1 MNSKELV
8 KSVVKL
14 SFLGLLAWVLFK
26 IKLGLLYIFI
36 ALILTLIINPLNKF
50 FKCKFKINNT
60 LSSIFSISILISFFS
75 LVIGLFVPILSKQG
89 RNLSLLNTNE
99 FREKFESTRVS
110 ILKYFESQNI
120 SLLDFFTDLNLISE
134 IDFSFVT
141 KLFNSIISQIGSLSI
156 GILSVLFIT
165 FFLIKDGNN
174 IFKYSLSLFPS
185 SQRKKLSQSFLKIEN
200 LLTRYFSGVLIQI
213 SILFIFYFLLL
224 LILGV
229 ENSLA
234 IAFICAVLNIIPY
247 IGPLISIVLMI
258 ILAATNNLDAFIFSE
273 FLINSVW
280 LFSGFI
286 IIQLMDNFLLQ
297 PYIFSSSIKSH
308 PLEVFVVIIFS
319 GLLFGIFG
327 LIIAIPLYTTFK
339 VIYNSFF
346 DTRKNF
352 NHHFTEL
359 NMLVDSFFIIY
370 LNNLIK

>member
-8 KSVVKL
+8 KSVVL
-14 SFLGLLAWVLFK
+14 SFLGLLTWVLFK

-36 ALILTLIINPLNKF
+36 SLILTLIVNPLNKF
-50 FKCKFKINNT
+50 FKFKFKIKNT
-60 LSSIFSISILISFFS
+60 LSSIFSITILISFFS

-89 RNLSLLNTNE
+89 KNLSLLNTNE
-99 FREKFESTRVS
+99 FREKYDTTRAS
-110 ILKYFESQNI
+110 ILNYFESQNT
-120 SLLDFFTDLNLISE
+120 SLLDFFTELNLISE
-134 IDFSFVT
+134 IDFGFVT
-141 KLFNSIISQIGSLSI
+141 KLFNSIISQVGSLSI

-174 IFKYSLSLFPS
+174 IFKYSLSQFPS
-185 SQRKKLSQSFLKIEN
+185 KRKKLSQSFTKIEN

-213 SILFIFYFLLL
+213 LILFIFYFLLL

-229 ENSLA
+229 ENSIA

-247 IGPLISIVLMI
+247 IGPLISIFLMI
-258 ILAATNNLDAFIFSE
+258 ILAATNSLDAFIFNE
-273 FLINSVW
+273 FLMNSIW
-280 LFSGFI
+280 LLSGFT
-286 IIQLMDNFLLQ
+286 IIQLIDNFLLQ

-346 DTRKNF
+346 DTRKILQKLF
-352 NHHFTEL
+352 
-359 NMLVDSFFIIY
+359 
-370 LNNLIK
+370 K

>member
-1 MNSKELV
+1 M
-8 KSVVKL
+8 
-14 SFLGLLAWVLFK
+14 G
-26 IKLGLLYIFI
+26 
-36 ALILTLIINPLNKF
+36 LILK
-50 FKCKFKINNT
+50 
-60 LSSIFSISILISFFS
+60 
-75 LVIGLFVPILSKQG
+75 
-89 RNLSLLNTNE
+89 
-99 FREKFESTRVS
+99 
-110 ILKYFESQNI
+110 
-120 SLLDFFTDLNLISE
+120 
-134 IDFSFVT
+134 
-141 KLFNSIISQIGSLSI
+141 IGSLSI

-165 FFLIKDGNN
+165 FFLIRDGNN

-346 DTRKNF
+346 DTRKI
-352 NHHFTEL
+352 L
-359 NMLVDSFFIIY
+359 SY
-370 LNNLIK
+370 LFK

>member
-8 KSVVKL
+8 KSVITL

-36 ALILTLIINPLNKF
+36 GLILTLIINPLNKF
-50 FKCKFKINNT
+50 FKYKFKINNT

-174 IFKYSLSLFPS
+174 IFKYSLSQFPS
-185 SQRKKLSQSFLKIEN
+185 S
-200 LLTRYFSGVLIQI
+200 
-213 SILFIFYFLLL
+213 
-224 LILGV
+224 
-229 ENSLA
+229 
-234 IAFICAVLNIIPY
+234 
-247 IGPLISIVLMI
+247 
-258 ILAATNNLDAFIFSE
+258 
-273 FLINSVW
+273 
-280 LFSGFI
+280 
-286 IIQLMDNFLLQ
+286 
-297 PYIFSSSIKSH
+297 
-308 PLEVFVVIIFS
+308 
-319 GLLFGIFG
+319 
-327 LIIAIPLYTTFK
+327 
-339 VIYNSFF
+339 
-346 DTRKNF
+346 
-352 NHHFTEL
+352 
-359 NMLVDSFFIIY
+359 
-370 LNNLIK
+370 

>member
-1 MNSKELV
+1 M
-8 KSVVKL
+8 
-14 SFLGLLAWVLFK
+14 
-26 IKLGLLYIFI
+26 
-36 ALILTLIINPLNKF
+36 
-50 FKCKFKINNT
+50 
-60 LSSIFSISILISFFS
+60 
-75 LVIGLFVPILSKQG
+75 
-89 RNLSLLNTNE
+89 
-99 FREKFESTRVS
+99 
-110 ILKYFESQNI
+110 
-120 SLLDFFTDLNLISE
+120 NLISE

-185 SQRKKLSQSFLKIEN
+185 YQRKKLSQSFLKIEN

-346 DTRKNF
+346 DTRKILSGLF
-352 NHHFTEL
+352 
-359 NMLVDSFFIIY
+359 
-370 LNNLIK
+370 K

>member
-8 KSVVKL
+8 KSVVIL
-14 SFLGLLAWVLFK
+14 SFLVLLTWVLFK

-36 ALILTLIINPLNKF
+36 AIILTLIVNPLNKF
-50 FKCKFKINNT
+50 FKYKFKINNT
-60 LSSIFSISILISFFS
+60 FSSLFSISILISFFS

-89 RNLSLLNTNE
+89 KNLSLLNTNE
-99 FREKFESTRVS
+99 FREKFESTKES

-120 SLLDFFTDLNLISE
+120 SLLDFFSELNLISE
-134 IDFSFVT
+134 IDFGFVT

-156 GILSVLFIT
+156 GVLSVLFIT
-165 FFLIKDGNN
+165 FFLIRDGNS
-174 IFKYSLSLFPS
+174 IFKYTLSQFPS
-185 SQRKKLSQSFLKIEN
+185 KHRKKLSQSFLKIEN

-229 ENSLA
+229 ENLLA

-247 IGPLISIVLMI
+247 VGPLISVVLMV
-258 ILAATNNLDAFIFSE
+258 ILAATNNLDAFIFRQ
-273 FLINSVW
+273 FLINSIW
-280 LFSGFI
+280 LFSGFV
-286 IIQLMDNFLLQ
+286 IIQLIDNFLLQ

-308 PLEVFVVIIFS
+308 PLEVFIVIIFS
-319 GLLFGIFG
+319 GFLFGIFG

-346 DTRKNF
+346 
-352 NHHFTEL
+352 
-359 NMLVDSFFIIY
+359 
-370 LNNLIK
+370 

>member
-8 KSVVKL
+8 KSVITL
-14 SFLGLLAWVLFK
+14 SFLGLLAWILFK

-50 FKCKFKINNT
+50 FKYKFKINNT

-174 IFKYSLSLFPS
+174 IFKYSLSQFPS
-185 SQRKKLSQSFLKIEN
+185 SQRKKLSHSFLKIEN
-200 LLTRYFSGVLIQI
+200 LLTR
-213 SILFIFYFLLL
+213 
-224 LILGV
+224 
-229 ENSLA
+229 
-234 IAFICAVLNIIPY
+234 
-247 IGPLISIVLMI
+247 
-258 ILAATNNLDAFIFSE
+258 
-273 FLINSVW
+273 
-280 LFSGFI
+280 
-286 IIQLMDNFLLQ
+286 
-297 PYIFSSSIKSH
+297 
-308 PLEVFVVIIFS
+308 
-319 GLLFGIFG
+319 
-327 LIIAIPLYTTFK
+327 
-339 VIYNSFF
+339 
-346 DTRKNF
+346 
-352 NHHFTEL
+352 
-359 NMLVDSFFIIY
+359 
-370 LNNLIK
+370 

>member
-1 MNSKELV
+1 MMSRN
-8 KSVVKL
+8 
-14 SFLGLLAWVLFK
+14 
-26 IKLGLLYIFI
+26 
-36 ALILTLIINPLNKF
+36 
-50 FKCKFKINNT
+50 
-60 LSSIFSISILISFFS
+60 SFFS
-75 LVIGLFVPILSKQG
+75 LVVGLFVPILSKQG

-174 IFKYSLSLFPS
+174 IFKYSLSQFPS

-258 ILAATNNLDAFIFSE
+258 ILAATNNIDAFIFSE

-280 LFSGFI
+280 LFSGFVV
-286 IIQLMDNFLLQ
+286 IQLMDNFLLQ
-297 PYIFSSSIKSH
+297 PFIFSSSIIVS
-308 PLEVFVVIIFS
+308 
-319 GLLFGIFG
+319 
-327 LIIAIPLYTTFK
+327 
-339 VIYNSFF
+339 
-346 DTRKNF
+346 
-352 NHHFTEL
+352 
-359 NMLVDSFFIIY
+359 
-370 LNNLIK
+370 

>member
-8 KSVVKL
+8 KSVIKL

-50 FKCKFKINNT
+50 FKYKFKINNT
-60 LSSIFSISILISFFS
+60 LSSILSISILISFFS

-141 KLFNSIISQIGSLSI
+141 KLFNSIVSQIGSLSI

-165 FFLIKDGNN
+165 FFLIKDGNS
-174 IFKYSLSLFPS
+174 IFKYSLAQFPS

-213 SILFIFYFLLL
+213 SILFI
-224 LILGV
+224 IRW
-229 ENSLA
+229 
-234 IAFICAVLNIIPY
+234 II
-247 IGPLISIVLMI
+247 
-258 ILAATNNLDAFIFSE
+258 
-273 FLINSVW
+273 
-280 LFSGFI
+280 
-286 IIQLMDNFLLQ
+286 
-297 PYIFSSSIKSH
+297 
-308 PLEVFVVIIFS
+308 
-319 GLLFGIFG
+319 
-327 LIIAIPLYTTFK
+327 
-339 VIYNSFF
+339 
-346 DTRKNF
+346 
-352 NHHFTEL
+352 
-359 NMLVDSFFIIY
+359 
-370 LNNLIK
+370 

>member
-8 KSVVKL
+8 KSVITL

-36 ALILTLIINPLNKF
+36 ALILTLIIDPLNKF

-60 LSSIFSISILISFFS
+60 LSSIISISILISFFS

-156 GILSVLFIT
+156 GTLSQ
-165 FFLIKDGNN
+165 
-174 IFKYSLSLFPS
+174 FPS
-185 SQRKKLSQSFLKIEN
+185 SHRKKLSHSFLKIEN

-224 LILGV
+224 LMLGV

-258 ILAATNNLDAFIFSE
+258 ILAATNNIDAFIFSE
-273 FLINSVW
+273 FLINSVG
-280 LFSGFI
+280 LFSGFVF
-286 IIQLMDNFLLQ
+286 IQLMDNFLLQ
-297 PYIFSSSIKSH
+297 PYIFSSSIKAH

-327 LIIAIPLYTTFK
+327 LIIAIPMYTTLK

-346 DTRKNF
+346 DTRKILSGLF
-352 NHHFTEL
+352 
-359 NMLVDSFFIIY
+359 
-370 LNNLIK
+370 K

>member
-8 KSVVKL
+8 KSVITL

-26 IKLGLLYIFI
+26 IKLGLLYILI

-60 LSSIFSISILISFFS
+60 LSSILSISILISFFS

-346 DTRKNF
+346 DTRKILSGLF
-352 NHHFTEL
+352 
-359 NMLVDSFFIIY
+359 
-370 LNNLIK
+370 K

>member
-8 KSVVKL
+8 KSVITL

-60 LSSIFSISILISFFS
+60 LSSILSISILISFFS

-89 RNLSLLNTNE
+89 KNLSLLNTNE

-141 KLFNSIISQIGSLSI
+141 KIFNSIISQIGSLSI

-185 SQRKKLSQSFLKIEN
+185 SQRKKLSQSFLKIES
-200 LLTRYFSGVLIQI
+200 LLTRYFSGVLIPV
-213 SILFIFYFLLL
+213 S
-224 LILGV
+224 
-229 ENSLA
+229 
-234 IAFICAVLNIIPY
+234 
-247 IGPLISIVLMI
+247 
-258 ILAATNNLDAFIFSE
+258 
-273 FLINSVW
+273 
-280 LFSGFI
+280 
-286 IIQLMDNFLLQ
+286 
-297 PYIFSSSIKSH
+297 
-308 PLEVFVVIIFS
+308 
-319 GLLFGIFG
+319 
-327 LIIAIPLYTTFK
+327 YTHLTLPTK
-339 VIYNSFF
+339 V
-346 DTRKNF
+346 T
-352 NHHFTEL
+352 
-359 NMLVDSFFIIY
+359 V
-370 LNNLIK
+370 